1 MVRTIVL
8 LVERN
13 SRTSAV
19 MAVQLVLSVATLAR
33 RQSWLSTPP
42 QVPFLYEVRAALKS
56 FPPMFHVTISASR
69 VARRNVGSL
78 RRAKSSWELVHLF
91 WPRFVRVTA
100 TPVLVSV

>member
-1 MVRTIVL
+1 MVFS
-8 LVERN
+8 VERN

-33 RQSWLSTPP
+33 RQSWLSRPP
-42 QVPFLYEVRAALKS
+42 QFLFLWDLGAPLS
-56 FPPMFHVTISASR
+56 SSPPIFQVTISASR

-78 RRAKSSWELVHLF
+78 RRAESSWELVHLF

-100 TPVLVSV
+100 TPVSVST